1 LYEGQF
7 KMALT
12 TFSGPVKSNG
22 GFIDGTAASPITV
35 TTATNINSSYGST
48 SAASGDTRLSYQRLA
63 FTSTGS
69 GETLR
74 AFSVVTG
81 AGAAAAGTINGAHI
95 STSINTTGTIS
106 GAANAIRA
114 TLGGSATTPGGTLA
128 VLQLDTD
135 YSTNVTLGAT
145 SSFIRVTDS
154 GSQTGEVQNLINI
167 ATGPA
172 ATVAPT
178 ATSVTTVSKAIKVM
192 IGGTAYY
199 VPAYAT
205 YA

>member
-1 LYEGQF
+1 
-7 KMALT
+7 MART
-12 TFSGPVKSNG
+12 TFSGPVASDN
-22 GFIDGTAASPITV
+22 GFIGGTASSPITV
-35 TTATNINSSYGST
+35 TTASNISSSYGST
-48 SAASGDTRLSYQRLA
+48 SATTGDTRLSYQRLA

-81 AGAAAAGTINGAHI
+81 ANAATAGTINGAHI

-114 TLGGSATTPGGTLA
+114 TLGGTATTPGGTLA

-135 YSTNVTLGAT
+135 YGTNVTLGAA

-154 GSQTGEVQNLINI
+154 GSQTGEVQNLFNI
-167 ATGPA
+167 ESGPA
-172 ATVAPT
+172 ATIVAT
-178 ATSVTTVSKAIKVM
+178 GTV
-192 IGGTAYY
+192 GGTAKGIKILIGGVAHYIT
-199 VPAYAT
+199 VGT
-205 YA
+205 SIS